1 MPSTI
6 TTYSTS
12 INIVFPVQGQ
22 DNDTQ
27 GFRDNSI
34 AIKNSLLVASNEI
47 TDIQSAQA
55 SLTNVVSIISTT
67 VATTSSIGL
76 VKIGSNLDIS
86 NSGTISVS
94 PVLNLP
100 KTTTLTI
107 NDGSITVDSLYS
119 TYSVSAKNTTTDT
132 IYNINGGTNGQI
144 ILLRAADP
152 AQTITVSYT
161 GNIGGD
167 SIFVLFT
174 YQFMTFIKEVSGWYP
189 VRYDYSGTYLPTVTS
204 TSNISSITNVTA
216 NYDLNGEGVEVWG
229 IARITATTSGNTS
242 YNISLPFLSNMSSAS
257 NLVGSDISS
266 SFDGSSPGL
275 VVAEPGSNT
284 AYIRF
289 NALNASAQDHFY
301 RFHYRLR

>member
-1 MPSTI
+1 MSSTI

-12 INIVFPVQGQ
+12 INVVFPIQGQ

-34 AIKNSLLVASNEI
+34 AIKNALLVASNEI
-47 TDIQSAQA
+47 TSIQSAQT

-119 TYSVSAKNTTTDT
+119 TYSVSANNTTTDT

-144 ILLRAADP
+144 ILLRAESAD
-152 AQTITVSYT
+152 QTITVSHT
-161 GNIGGD
+161 GNIGGN
-167 SIFVLFT
+167 SIFVLFR
-174 YQFMTFIKEVSGWYP
+174 YQYMTFIKEASGWYS
-189 VRYDYSGTYLPTVTS
+189 VRYDYSGTYVPTVTS

-229 IARITATTSGNTS
+229 IARITATTSGTTS
-242 YNISLPFLSNMSSAS
+242 YNISLPFPSNMSASS

-266 SFDGSSPGL
+266 SFDGSAPGL
-275 VVAEPGSNT
+275 VVAETGSNT

-289 NALNASAQDHFY
+289 NALNTSTQDHFY